1 MATKKTKEAAPIQK
15 LTRVPVTGLDLFK
28 PRELT
33 VVIQDAEAGVEYAI
47 DIRELSYS
55 EWREAEWVIPMPT
68 PPMGGYDKNAKP
80 FYNYDDAGFK
90 SQASKVEVDRIYYRL
105 QKMLKLPIPGD
116 TEMERADALKAAL
129 PFGVVNT
136 LYVQAIAWTNEWK
149 TRIASRADTF
159 RPGNVSHHAS
169 VQDDGVEPDAGLD
182 DTAA

>member
-1 MATKKTKEAAPIQK
+1 MAAKKSKEPAPIQK

-33 VVIQDAEAGVEYAI
+33 VVIQDVEAGVEYAI

-55 EWREAEWVIPMPT
+55 EWREAEWAIPMPT

-90 SQASKVEVDRIYYRL
+90 AQASKVEVDRIYYRL

-116 TEMERADALKAAL
+116 SEHERAESLKAAL

-159 RPGNVSHHAS
+159 RPGDAS
-169 VQDDGVEPDAGLD
+169 RAADLSAERVEPDERVD
-182 DTAA
+182 DTTA